1 MKFLSV
7 VWRVCCERIYT
18 VSCINFFKKI
28 ISVENVLFIK
38 SDEERH
44 QVIESAWTACQNAF
58 FFLFF
63 PADMLQE
70 AKADAEVC
78 TT

>member
-1 MKFLSV
+1 M
-7 VWRVCCERIYT
+7 VWRVCCDRTYT
-18 VSCINFFKKI
+18 VSCTNFFKKI

-38 SDEERH
+38 SGEERQ
-44 QVIESAWTACQNAF
+44 QVIESTWTACQNAF
-58 FFLFF
+58 FFKFF

>member
-1 MKFLSV
+1 M
-7 VWRVCCERIYT
+7 VWRVRCERTYT
-18 VSCINFFKKI
+18 VSCTNFFKKI

-38 SDEERH
+38 SDEERQ
-44 QVIESAWTACQNAF
+44 QVIESAWTACQNV
-58 FFLFF
+58 FFLKFF